1 MPHDVSS
8 LLSCLYQFK
17 TENASLEKQYEQLKH
32 RRDNL
37 RLTNSNLRRKLA
49 DLSSRSTTHHESTRL
64 PTTTKISSADIDRL
78 PRHSTS
84 FDTMIKNE
92 RITPTNGLSLELLSQ
107 ILTTNGPQLF
117 APTWNISVS
126 IRNLSFSII
135 FKKNIDF

>member
-92 RITPTNGLSLELLSQ
+92 RITPANGLSLELLSQ